1 MAKDIVL
8 LDIQQVMGGIV
19 QIRCVFWFAVT
30 NGYPQPNAVSSYPA
44 INTTDP
50 AVLASIQAGTTVEE
64 VITLQFPTSTIVNSW
79 STVELIIAA
88 FYNERKNYR
97 AGTVAAIP
105 DPGLRYKTYHDSA
118 TGWSA

>member
-8 LDIQQVMGGIV
+8 LDIQQVIGGIV
-19 QIRCVFWFAVT
+19 QIRCVFWFPVT
-30 NGYPQPNAVSSYPA
+30 NAYPAPTATSAYPA

-50 AVLASIQAGTTVEE
+50 AILSAIQAGTVLEE
-64 VITLQFPTSTIVNSW
+64 TMTLQFPTSTITNNW
-79 STVELIIAA
+79 ATVETIILA

-97 AGTVAAIP
+97 AGTVAALP
-105 DPGLRYKTYHDSA
+105 DPGLKYKIAHDSV